1 MNNIYAENYYQQP
14 PNFEAIYNSLTR
26 FQMPVDP
33 NREAAPGV
41 SFDDYPFPYV
51 IGSDNEELRAQT
63 QSIWDQWGNAAI
75 RSGSQLVL
83 GTLKAGADIPD
94 LFRAFFAPEGLA
106 ALADEEFSN
115 DLSQAI
121 ANAMDSIKESTPI
134 YLERDERGF
143 VPWKAAWWA
152 NNMESIVTGV
162 SMLVPTMGAAKGATW
177 IAKMVGKAMQGSKS
191 ANLIMGKHSTAMVG
205 SIIGALYGNAYES
218 MLEMGEVLP
227 GLKETLLQSGKSEE
241 ETNKILK
248 EEAGKMYWGNL
259 PNAALDMLGIYQLT
273 KPFGGEL
280 VETSIKKRLAK
291 TTALE
296 VVPEGLQEL
305 RNHYVSERSRAS
317 VNKIAGL
324 RSTDY
329 SLSEFVNDM
338 NAWTSGFFGALGGAA
353 FAGGAN
359 TINQISEN
367 LSDKEDKRSWNK
379 KMFSNVGRATLTGIT
394 KGEQKIAN
402 KQKEVLDRF
411 AVRQQK
417 LEELKTI
424 SELAGNKELYD
435 SVKEEMTFLKGLEHL
450 NLGTFDR
457 FMKHIDSV
465 EAQLKG
471 LQQDEA
477 AKANPALL
485 KEAKDSMESLAKL
498 KSDLQKSKRHYNK
511 GIKYYGLDTA
521 RLFDYTAFSVSLEKE
536 KERLDKLVAGR
547 EEMFAE
553 DEFGIL
559 RTTNSPKIEE
569 LKTKIAELE
578 TALTT
583 GTSPDSVR
591 EKSILAEIQS
601 LKREVEESTDARTL
615 DDEVQLNIAQA
626 SLNIKELEHRIKNV
640 LKDKNYKDSGE
651 DYFDDLYNE
660 EKIKDLIFNA
670 YNSSKFSKDVD
681 IDTISKELVTG
692 KVPLSEASRDKVLS
706 LIDAKLS
713 EVRSSFYEK
722 IDALIREEG
731 IDPNTLEDE
740 ELAELEEK
748 YRKQVENAISTE
760 VNALQDLKNL
770 AIRRTNF
777 NPKRR
782 TVEELIH
789 SYIVDELK
797 EVKESFKDIQDDE
810 TNTDLKTLSKLID
823 RLVIL
828 KSAIAA
834 TRYPVSA
841 EDRKDVNDAIEE
853 AKKLGGL
860 IATRLESQSKDQT
873 LILNKFMNDLI
884 DIINAVR
891 PFSGDITA
899 PIIDASLKAIAAD
912 KATVK
917 AVEDAIAIKAKEFR
931 EASVKLVNP
940 TSLPLF
946 QAQPGF
952 SEVASETTPEQ
963 YLMSLMSVAYASA
976 NAPNQ
981 REYELTLDHNKILV
995 DEVNKD
1001 VVQAYD
1007 ELIPFVKLL
1016 RMLKSDKSFTEV
1028 ITAIREDAKE
1038 TGEYP
1043 FPDQLT
1049 TLIEL
1054 SMWYSSSVDISYIQG
1069 IAGSGK
1075 TNLISKHLP
1084 NILNK
1089 LYKLD
1094 KKEIQALSNSP
1105 NTDRL
1110 IRKAV
1115 FGIEDIREIVTNDPS
1130 KLKAALANAKFL
1142 ILDEIG
1148 KFSHLEIDIIHDALY
1163 GADGLITTGHR
1174 LKILLTGDPNQ
1185 FVNSTMSPSI
1195 LPALNGYLSR
1205 IAHRIQIISPLTFSI
1220 RANNTEIVE
1229 FQNKFLKAGKEN
1241 VFTNGTVFTT
1251 SYDSDD
1257 QNGVRISPDRDTLK
1271 AIANKKL
1278 QAKENFVIIVEA
1290 EANKSLYKE
1299 FEADGVKRV
1308 YTFEEAQGSEWD
1320 SVLVD
1325 IQNYKKNVFGYTG
1338 ANKMLYTAFSRAKNY
1353 IFMLTT
1359 ALNEN
1364 KPFNGLENQEVLEKL
1379 LNINE
1384 AKINANKINI
1394 EEGFDNLLGTAKVEE
1409 KKPTEEAKPE
1419 ATAPVETP
1427 VSTDAKADIEITDL
1441 PSKSSKSLRGVINT
1455 KEDKGH
1461 FTAMVL
1467 PDGTA
1472 YISDIQIGY
1481 DENASRGKGY
1491 GFNAYTQIGK
1501 KLKELGYTLESTQWD
1516 KHTSGIS
1523 PQALRVWE
1531 KLEKAGYARVVGRKT
1546 NKVYNRETGE
1556 EVVKETNVYEF
1567 IDAEEKPLENTTDA
1581 KADIAIGR
1589 VGNTNYEVKS
1599 DGVYFEGKKLD
1610 NPKNLSA
1617 KQFIEEHIKERQQ
1630 EELKNSKIQIPRYFT
1645 FKELGGAKGKSGK
1658 ALSSIEDDRNE
1669 EIQQDFESKLQEGD
1683 KLIEPNGDIYYFK
1696 NGKVVKSNG
1705 QPRGMADI
1713 GAFINGVT
1721 IDRTDKINAK
1731 YDAELKALKQSTSTT
1746 ESESNPALR
1755 DVESTA
1761 EETPHQ
1767 EEEEQ
1772 KEVQK
1777 LNEEEEESFTAE
1789 PIPGITLDKKGL
1801 ANLLKSEALNKGMV
1815 DVPWEGS
1822 NKDIHKK
1829 PVVIFD
1835 EAGNI
1840 YYIGNGKNIPGK
1852 VARLLELGAVK
1863 SETVKVTFNTK
1874 YYLATDGSSVRKTRQ
1889 ILSRVPSN
1897 VIREAKW
1904 KSAEGKKKT
1913 TSNNKFEPSNIHE
1926 AVVSLFAGKATITPE
1941 FAATMFPP
1949 ESSEYKR
1956 ALAEGFIAPDNRM
1969 GTKGTKSK
1977 KSSAKAADDFWNLFG
1992 VRDLLGIREPS
2003 GRTHLTEL
2011 QTAIQ
2016 EVVFSGMSR
2025 KALRDSLREA
2035 KDEENFNAENPYEG
2049 LDEEARKAQEEHD
2062 RLSKA
2067 EHDRLVSEIENY
2079 EALVSSM
2086 RATINAVA
2094 REYFD
2099 GTNFNFKGFIEHPA
2113 IQELLPIIPDSL
2125 LQYIQSLEDNYT
2137 SLVKKYP
2144 RYDGVVKLKRNRDGS
2159 VAESTSEVAIV
2170 YRALNP
2176 SERNKDKVIHKVY
2189 LLKEE
2194 FGYTELAV
2202 TTVPDTGQARL
2213 NYATDYTIED
2223 IDRYVFN
2230 EGGYFKKG
2238 KVINFAKRKFIYNFA
2253 NPVPFTIPDF
2263 QRIIEDVFKKSAD
2276 VINRRTVAIRP
2287 VQLFVATDAAVEEI
2301 QTTYLDGKS
2310 ALKLLNLDQVI
2321 AKELTGDGHELIMK
2335 RGNPY
2340 ALIAIDTSDLDGT
2353 NIRTEYKVVELA
2365 GKKMNLGSST
2375 ALKDLGSLYSSIKEL
2390 ETILENEFNFTHKY
2404 ASTSKQVEIEG
2415 EVYHE
2420 GMVFKNI
2427 LHFKIEE
2434 ESIASEAEF
2443 DEVAKVHEAINKHPK
2458 KVEIINALLKVKD
2471 GLYKHEEVGALATTT
2486 SLDFQSYE
2494 PYINEFVTIPGTK
2507 VTSLDDR
2514 TVLNILKDPS
2524 LHKFFKDKGYK
2535 FVLDSSNQRVLEA
2548 RRTFEVGARSE
2559 DGVYRIFHVLVSIPF
2574 EKNSKTIDGWT
2585 LSAKAAP
2592 IIEIFKLQDITSYED
2607 YLKKPNN
2614 EEAKASALH
2623 RGRDGK
2629 MFEKNKIFDSSTSTI
2644 PMQAGLAGLED
2655 IQDVVTQVLTKTRK
2669 VKQLT
2674 AADEAIN
2681 AIAKANGKIWIDE
2694 NTYVKIQRKKIK
2706 TYGSGGQKTS
2716 ITFGPNLLGSEVIF
2730 PLFRVV
2736 QKEGKLEEEPVFM
2749 SSEVVNGKEI
2759 VSQEGL
2765 DLRDLLELIF
2775 NPDMYDSQ
2783 GNSMH
2788 NRSYTSID
2796 GSPAKVGLREAIQ
2809 DRPIKRANEVMNG
2822 SIDPASE
2829 EGQIGLAEM
2838 DKLAI
2843 PLVKF
2848 EETFVDIE
2856 ESLDTIAVVT
2866 TPNLPVA
2873 NASDEQIVKDVLD
2886 TFSLDEDPDDTVP
2899 FFHIDEA
2906 SIGNSNLI
2914 TEDQAIEYIT
2924 RYIPGFDASKELRAA
2939 IGSVIIGM
2947 QKYGPEILGAYK
2959 QGIVYLTMDESSNI
2973 ELEVLRHELFHKIF
2987 DTYLPEHVK
2996 KALMAHVR
3004 AVTKVAMTDIQVEE
3018 YLARKFQA
3026 FTVKEEESDSKLL
3039 KFFTWLKNLIK
3050 SLFSATI
3057 RHEFGINHI
3066 FEQIESGAFN
3076 RKVAVE
3082 STGTKFMKDVTSL
3095 FPARTPSDS
3104 QKYSMKA
3111 INLVKYAL
3119 LPYINN
3125 QDVIEEAAGKVW
3137 QDLMT
3142 RFVEGIIKHPSIK
3155 GLEPAV
3161 RKEIALGYLDPSK
3174 SLTDE
3179 EKLSKELVKETHL
3192 KALDNVGTFDDA
3204 DMLPLYYLV
3213 MFKGRAFKAVLNEVL
3228 PNKDLSQVKLREI
3241 YEDII
3246 KSIPEDEA
3254 GEDNTVTENRNNFHE
3269 EYMQNATINQ
3279 ETRISK
3285 ELKIL
3290 LSFVER
3296 PNTFDFLPSRYAYAK
3311 TIESLMYLNTTG
3323 QIRDALNKIKAK
3335 DKTSNEALLA
3345 SHLLKVYERS
3355 IQNGFNYKGTFYET
3369 KNTAILK
3376 AVTFRNGKFQVYNRE
3391 VDEFGRTEQGVLTR
3405 LGTTNYESNVISIL
3419 RREDPNLDEDFAR
3432 AALKFIKVRDF
3443 SRDVMAKIY
3452 HELGSQV
3459 EVMPVVDQSSLTL
3472 GAYDELDFEA
3482 ALAMEESLKEDFY
3495 LTTYN
3500 ISAAG
3505 VKENI
3510 VASTRTSLQDLVLT
3524 KTKDEI
3530 KELASKAHSTDLIN
3544 ILKMMGVS
3552 SFVGKT
3558 FTSGE
3563 QANIRQKYKE
3573 ILNSIVLN
3581 YEEAKEDAGNIRA
3594 YLNATNFK
3602 SFTDIFTKNADFLS
3616 TLSYKGADGN
3626 TRYTYVVG
3634 SWVYDVLGALNEGRR
3649 SEYLLGEGYIAKNNY
3664 YIQKTSGIKNTA
3676 DFDKMKQ
3683 KNSDFDAVAY
3693 KNMGPGQFLA
3703 HRFMYSFIGTI
3714 TRGKGKDRPTYI
3726 QYSFIQSNRNADT
3739 GIETNVMKFTE
3750 MKTAFEMAKAMEMA
3764 RPKSLEKNV
3773 NYSTDKLRFM
3783 QYATFEDF
3791 RKAMSEQALKLFPE
3805 FIENMELVPGMSMT
3819 SSKGRR
3825 IFNTNE
3831 AIKRLIELGVLTEA
3845 RVEFLTNY
3853 ADKAYNENIRDHA
3866 KKLLP
3871 LWELFFMQNYIGTF
3885 HLTTAVFGDL
3895 AFAKDIN
3902 DLVKRMQGVNSPGRK
3917 QLVTDI
3923 PETPGNKVV
3932 SKMQVVK
3939 DSMFKVSELNDIK
3952 KYFSKIYGTLTATD
3966 GYTLGIPMTLRGIHK
3981 GTGDYNLKDIIKVV
3995 SFYVDPITNE
4005 TRYLKSALFIITDE
4019 LARMFPGLKSIRK
4032 KMESK
4037 GLTGDKLTRY
4047 NYLFEKI
4054 MNKNIS
4060 PKETAEYEELT
4071 TNAIEYYATES
4082 ALKIGRPKSQYL
4094 PEYGDV
4100 NEEGVIDIQNRHM
4113 RIQSNPFHE
4122 EGSVADPSQF
4132 NYFINVNG
4140 KNEEEAFKVYSK
4152 IEEILSLKQEL
4163 LEVGSNLVTLDA
4175 SGQGVVTER
4184 ALRNLLINQMKNT
4197 PSGDDKVYNMLK
4209 AGVNINYPAVIS
4221 KAIIALMNTMSRN
4234 SVELRHSGNKLVS
4247 QSAVGVRMFSK
4258 DGKVTSY
4265 NKLSAEDRARA
4276 DKFYSLSPK
4285 LIDFA
4290 IAVQDILQNSDPNA
4304 VSFLKANLSNIKD
4317 MHGVT
4322 EDISSIFD
4330 EKSLTFNEDIL
4341 VPRRLQMRD
4350 SEGYTEIIAPK
4361 WWLDKLGYKIG
4372 DKAFVL
4378 EEDYKKLLNTGMAVR
4393 IPTTGIH
4400 SAIAFKIVGS
4410 TEEGYNR
4417 IIAPEELVAIHGS
4430 DFDIDALF
4438 AIRREMFDDALFTS
4452 KVLEKIQDREL
4463 LKFIEESSLVEVTR
4477 GELVGYSFN
4486 GKPNTKFKKDL
4497 DTLLAMENL
4506 PSKVREIAIT
4516 MKMKSV
4522 MNEKLDIEMS
4532 IITAAKNREDVNT
4545 PISFELIKHDLF
4557 KDDENLLKQAL
4568 TDNKLFEDILYNP
4581 NYGVIT
4587 KLKLVRGR
4595 AALQPPRDPFN
4606 IMDQMRYH
4614 KDNFEGAAGVGIQ
4627 ASISKAVSYM
4637 MYGTPLLIT
4646 KSSGQVFSF
4655 TNNEIQDITY
4665 ISEDGVGRVTLK
4677 NGDVHEGTLSREPV
4691 NIPNK
4696 FRIKF
4701 GKKYVTYDS
4710 FTTTSRLH
4718 GHKTYEL
4725 ADTVLNGYLDNV
4737 KEQITWIMNA
4747 TPITIEP
4754 IAYMIAIGIDLD
4766 LIALILNQSSLK
4778 EYAASKMAK
4787 ESRLSKTV
4795 KRLISVLKDSPVVEK
4810 AIDAANVGAS
4820 KENTVRKLEDL
4831 LEMNTLSFENLA
4843 TALNYEANR
4852 GKTFSQLLDE
4862 FDNAKSP
4869 DPALQQYLLVQL
4881 QTLNVFQKLMQDG
4894 AIIGNVARGL
4904 DILRQFKITPADL
4917 YKKNQDLRNLSTNL
4931 GKFGN
4936 VSFFDIPNI
4945 RNARNAFDKAMKYY
4959 RDVFPIYSEE
4969 VEEAMNS
4976 LIDALGLTTTQN
4988 TYKLSGT
4995 NYAYIHGELQSL
5007 VASMVAERFKERI
5020 INEGQFFAPPSNTI
5034 DTLTGLFVM
5043 PEDITSKMIEDGQI
5057 ESLNPE
5063 QAYVQI
5069 FLERLRQ
5076 VKNEFSENMFL
5087 ASLNIVIG
5095 KRGLLYLDFHK
5106 GSGNNPEYDAL
5117 VETHFSQLSPEVRN
5131 ALIYYDLYYNKAK
5144 FGFRSYSHHMGP
5156 QVSAELSDMYVR
5168 ELTRVTDLISRDENF
5183 LHYLSYLLLRNEEVA
5198 NYSKAVFYGSRSNHG
5213 DHIKILKEFGVANVE
5228 ENKSFYKTL
5237 SMPSNGM
5244 KSTFIADGRYIYM
5257 LVGAYTTK
5265 AELISYNIA
5274 SEGSLSFSDS
5284 RRSNSANSPD
5294 VFLFKRIDR
5303 LPPGVSYPYDFNM
5316 ESNWINYFSNMKALM
5331 TLHMADMN
5339 TLLEKGTVTREYS
5352 DSLFYADKKG
5362 VLKEKDIN
5370 DIPLTVR
5377 AVAPAVDT
5385 RTVIEVLYERQVTK
5399 VIDPFNMSRSKVYI
5413 KEFFKLPKTFG
5424 EIEANYQKVSVG
5436 TKVSKETLKKI
5447 TSKLSK
5453 RFGIKVE
5460 YEDNPN
5466 LPWSGMFKNGKVYI
5480 NLAKASL
5487 DTPYHEFT
5495 HPFIAIIKKT
5505 NPSLYASLVEEVK
5518 KTELYERVKE
5528 SRKDLSYT
5536 SVIEESIVEAIGLYS
5551 SELYQDDFEPSFIS
5565 LLKEF
5570 LQFISELL
5578 KELLRSPLV
5587 NPTTLSP
5594 NMTLKELAALVA
5606 NTNENNKIDIL
5617 GEYEK
5622 KQIFEHLTNQGL
5634 IKYTCKI

>member
-1 MNNIYAENYYQQP
+1 MNNIYAENSYQQP
-14 PNFEAIYNSLTR
+14 PNFQAIYNSLTR

-75 RSGSQLVL
+75 RTGSQLVL
-83 GTLKAGADIPD
+83 GTLKAGTDIPD

-152 NNMESIVTGV
+152 NNMESIATGA
-162 SMLVPTMGAAKGATW
+162 SMLLPTMGAAKGATW
-177 IAKMVGKAMQGSKS
+177 MSKMVGKAMQGSKS

-205 SIIGALYGNAYES
+205 SIVGALYGNAYES
-218 MLEMGEVLP
+218 MLEMGELLP
-227 GLKETLLQSGKSEE
+227 ELKETLLQSGKSEE
-241 ETNKILK
+241 EVNKILK
-248 EEAGKMYWGNL
+248 EEAGKIYWGNL

-280 VETSIKKRLAK
+280 VETSVKKRLAK
-291 TTALE
+291 TTVRE

-329 SLSEFVNDM
+329 SLAEFVKDP
-338 NAWTSGFFGALGGAA
+338 NARTSGFFGALGGAA

-485 KEAKDSMESLAKL
+485 KEAKDSIESLAKL
-498 KSDLQKSKRHYNK
+498 KADLQKSKRHYNK

-591 EKSILAEIQS
+591 EKSILAEIQA
-601 LKREVEESTDARTL
+601 LKREVEESTDAKTL

-626 SLNIKELEHRIKNV
+626 SLNIKELELRIKNV
-640 LKDKNYKDSGE
+640 LRDKNYKDSGE

-670 YNSSKFSKDVD
+670 YNTSKFSADLD
-681 IDTISKELVTG
+681 IDNISKELVTG
-692 KVPLSEASRDKVLS
+692 KIPLSEASRDKVLS

-760 VNALQDLKNL
+760 VSALQDLKNL

-782 TVEELIH
+782 TIEELIH

-834 TRYPVSA
+834 TRYPVST

-1148 KFSHLEIDIIHDALY
+1148 KFSHLEIDVIHDALY
-1163 GADGLITTGHR
+1163 GVNGLITNGHR

-1195 LPALNGYLSR
+1195 LPALNGYLSP

-1229 FQNKFLKAGKEN
+1229 FQNKFLKAGKDN

-1251 SYDSDD
+1251 SFDSDD

-1409 KKPTEEAKPE
+1409 EKPAEEAKPE
-1419 ATAPVETP
+1419 ETP
-1427 VSTDAKADIEITDL
+1427 PV
-1441 PSKSSKSLRGVINT
+1441 
-1455 KEDKGH
+1455 
-1461 FTAMVL
+1461 
-1467 PDGTA
+1467 
-1472 YISDIQIGY
+1472 
-1481 DENASRGKGY
+1481 
-1491 GFNAYTQIGK
+1491 
-1501 KLKELGYTLESTQWD
+1501 
-1516 KHTSGIS
+1516 
-1523 PQALRVWE
+1523 QA
-1531 KLEKAGYARVVGRKT
+1531 T
-1546 NKVYNRETGE
+1546 
-1556 EVVKETNVYEF
+1556 
-1567 IDAEEKPLENTTDA
+1567 
-1581 KADIAIGR
+1581 
-1589 VGNTNYEVKS
+1589 
-1599 DGVYFEGKKLD
+1599 
-1610 NPKNLSA
+1610 
-1617 KQFIEEHIKERQQ
+1617 
-1630 EELKNSKIQIPRYFT
+1630 
-1645 FKELGGAKGKSGK
+1645 
-1658 ALSSIEDDRNE
+1658 
-1669 EIQQDFESKLQEGD
+1669 
-1683 KLIEPNGDIYYFK
+1683 
-1696 NGKVVKSNG
+1696 
-1705 QPRGMADI
+1705 
-1713 GAFINGVT
+1713 
-1721 IDRTDKINAK
+1721 
-1731 YDAELKALKQSTSTT
+1731 
-1746 ESESNPALR
+1746 
-1755 DVESTA
+1755 
-1761 EETPHQ
+1761 EETPFQ
-1767 EEEEQ
+1767 EEEEH

-1801 ANLLKSEALNKGMV
+1801 PNLLKSEALNKGMI

-1863 SETVKVTFNTK
+1863 SEVVKVTFNTK

-1977 KSSAKAADDFWNLFG
+1977 KSSAKAADDFWNLYG

-2025 KALRDSLREA
+2025 KALRDSLRET
-2035 KDEENFNAENPYEG
+2035 KDEDFNVEDPYEG

-2099 GTNFNFKGFIEHPA
+2099 GTNFNFKGFLEHPA

-2253 NPVPFTIPDF
+2253 NPVPFTVPDF

-2866 TPNLPVA
+2866 TPNLPA
-2873 NASDEQIVKDVLD
+2873 TNASDEQIVKDVLD

-2914 TEDQAIEYIT
+2914 TEDQAVEYIT
-2924 RYIPGFDASKELRAA
+2924 RYIPGFDSSKELRAA

-3213 MFKGRAFKAVLNEVL
+3213 MFKGRAFKAILSEVL

-3296 PNTFDFLPSRYAYAK
+3296 SSTFDFLPSRYAYAK

-3405 LGTTNYESNVISIL
+3405 LGTANYEFNVISIL
-3419 RREDPNLDEDFAR
+3419 RREDSNLDEDFAR
-3432 AALKFIKVRDF
+3432 AALRFIKVRDF

-3530 KELASKAHSTDLIN
+3530 KELASKAHSTDLTN

-3581 YEEAKEDAGNIRA
+3581 YEEAKEDVGNIRA

-3634 SWVYDVLGALNEGRR
+3634 SWVYDVLGALNEDRR

-3683 KNSDFDAVAY
+3683 KNTDFDAVAY
-3693 KNMGPGQFLA
+3693 KNMSPGQFLA

-3714 TRGKGKDRPTYI
+3714 TRGKSKDRPTYI

-3871 LWELFFMQNYIGTF
+3871 LWELFFMQNYIGAF

-3923 PETPGNKVV
+3923 SETPGNKVV

-4100 NEEGVIDIQNRHM
+4100 NEEGVIDIQNRYM

-4258 DGKVTSY
+4258 DGKATSY

-4304 VSFLKANLSNIKD
+4304 ISFLKANLSNIKD

-4452 KVLEKIQDREL
+4452 KVLEKIQDKEL

-4477 GELVGYSFN
+4477 GELVGYSFD

-4568 TDNKLFEDILYNP
+4568 TDNKLFEDILYNS

-4606 IMDQMRYH
+4606 IMDQMKYH
-4614 KDNFEGAAGVGIQ
+4614 KDNFEGDAGVGIQ

-4637 MYGTPLLIT
+4637 MYGTPLLVT
-4646 KSSGQVFSF
+4646 KSSGQVFAF

-4665 ISEDGVGRVTLK
+4665 TSEEGVGKVTLK
-4677 NGDVHEGTLSREPV
+4677 NGDVHEGVLSREAV

-4696 FRIKF
+4696 FNIKF
-4701 GKKYVTYDS
+4701 GKKYITYDS

-4754 IAYMIAIGIDLD
+4754 IAYMIAIGMDLD
-4766 LIALILNQSSLK
+4766 LIALVLNQSSLK

-4810 AIDAANVGAS
+4810 AIELANAGAS
-4820 KENTVRKLEDL
+4820 RENTVRKLEDL

-4959 RDVFPIYSEE
+4959 RNVFPIYSEE

-4988 TYKLSGT
+4988 SYKLSGT

-5117 VETHFSQLSPEVRN
+5117 VETHFSQLAPEVKN

-5274 SEGSLSFSDS
+5274 SEGLLSFSDS

-5377 AVAPAVDT
+5377 AVAPTVDT

-5399 VIDPFNMSRSKVYI
+5399 VIDPFNMSRSKVHV

-5436 TKVSKETLKKI
+5436 TRVSKETLKKV

-5466 LPWSGMFKNGKVYI
+5466 LSWSGMFKNGKVYI

-5551 SELYQDDFEPSFIS
+5551 SVLYQDDFGPSFIS

-5587 NPTTLSP
+5587 NTTTLSP